1 VTLFGLNLH
10 PGESIFEQVIFA
22 AKKALVSGEFQPG
35 QSFPSVRT
43 LAADLKIH
51 PNTAHKAIQY
61 LIQEGLIEA
70 IPGIGTVVA
79 ELPELRATDRKRLLQ
94 KEVVQLLVEAKR
106 VGLKLPDVVRAIE
119 DQWAKLEKPIE
130 VDRT

>member
-1 VTLFGLNLH
+1 MTLFGLNLH
-10 PGESIFEQVIFA
+10 HGESIFEQVVFA

-43 LAADLKIH
+43 LAADLKLH

-61 LIQEGLIEA
+61 LIQEGLIDA

-79 ELPELRATDRKRLLQ
+79 ELPELRAADRKRLLQ

-119 DQWAKLEKPIE
+119 DQWAKLEKPI
-130 VDRT
+130 VVHRT

>member
-130 VDRT
+130 ADRT

>member
-1 VTLFGLNLH
+1 MTLFGLNLH
-10 PGESIFEQVIFA
+10 PGESIFEQVVFA

-79 ELPELRATDRKRLLQ
+79 ELPELRAADRKRLLQ

-130 VDRT
+130 VHRT

>member
-1 VTLFGLNLH
+1 MTLFGLNLH

-119 DQWAKLEKPIE
+119 DQWTKLEKPVE

>member
-1 VTLFGLNLH
+1 MTLFGLNLH

>member
-1 VTLFGLNLH
+1 MTLFGLNLH
-10 PGESIFEQVIFA
+10 HGESIFEQVVFA

-79 ELPELRATDRKRLLQ
+79 ELPELRAADRKRLLQ

-130 VDRT
+130 VHRT